1 MTLRSMI
8 ARIGVVGLGLVSLCL
23 GLALGS
29 TACLCDCPETDEIEP
44 GSYVITQ
51 SETRPE
57 LLGGAVDVQPDLV
70 TFTYASAGIDWTV
83 VYEVDL
89 E

>member
-1 MTLRSMI
+1 
-8 ARIGVVGLGLVSLCL
+8 
-23 GLALGS
+23 
-29 TACLCDCPETDEIEP
+29 
-44 GSYVITQ
+44 VITQ

-57 LLGGAVDVQPDLV
+57 LLGGVVDVQPDLV